1 MLNTGRHRIQCC
13 RLLAR
18 PAAWPHN
25 PITMPSLESTGA
37 WPLRWSKFRPR
48 TLGMLR
54 EGYSR
59 RQAVTDVLSGIT
71 VSLIALPLALALGV
85 ASVPAGAVTP
95 FPAPAIGIFTA
106 VIGGFI
112 ASLLGGSRVQISG
125 PTAAFVTVVL
135 LVIEKHGYDGLL
147 LATIMAGIILVLM
160 GASGLGTL
168 IKFIPYPVT
177 SGFTTGIAIA
187 IFLGQAAAFLGL
199 RSDSPAP
206 SEFGGKISWLVSH
219 LPALNLPTLLIAIS
233 SALFI
238 HLWPKYRA
246 RLRAERVPGAII
258 AMVGSAALVAWLGW
272 EKAAGVATI
281 GSQFGPDAIPHGL
294 PPFVWPEISLNRIR
308 DLIGP
313 ATTIAMLGAIE
324 SLLSAVVADG
334 LINERHDSNTE
345 LMAQGVANIVCPFFC
360 GMPVTGAIA
369 RTSANVKAG
378 GRTPVAGLVHAVTL
392 ILIVLFFSHYAQYVP
407 MGAVAAVLVV
417 VAFRMGEWHELA
429 RLRRMPRSDALVL
442 LTTLTLT
449 VVFDLVIAV
458 EVGMVLAAILFI
470 KRMSET
476 TEIAQVTGRDELE
489 TPEQIVHGKDIPDG
503 VVVFRIFGPFFFG
516 AAEKMEDALQRVG
529 TLPRVLI
536 LRMQLVP
543 AMDATALNAL
553 ESIVE
558 RMQASGGVVV
568 LSGPH
573 RQPLDMMVKAGFIE
587 KIGRRNIRAHFDDA
601 LVRAREII
609 GTPTA
614 SAS

>member
-1 MLNTGRHRIQCC
+1 
-13 RLLAR
+13 
-18 PAAWPHN
+18 
-25 PITMPSLESTGA
+25 MPSLESTGA

-59 RQAVTDVLSGIT
+59 QHAVTDVLSGIT

-85 ASVPAGAVTP
+85 ASVPAGAATP

-147 LATIMAGIILVLM
+147 LATIMAGIILILM

-187 IFLGQAAAFLGL
+187 IFVGQAAAFLGL
-199 RSDSPAP
+199 RSASPAP

-219 LPALNLPTLLIAIS
+219 LPSFNLPTLLIAIS

-294 PPFVWPEISLNRIR
+294 PPFVWPEISLDRIR

-334 LINERHDSNTE
+334 LINDRHDSNTE

-378 GRTPVAGLVHAVTL
+378 GRTPIAGMVHAVTL
-392 ILIVLFFSHYAQYVP
+392 ILIVLFFSQYARYVP
-407 MGAVAAVLVV
+407 MGAIAAVLVI

-489 TPEQIVHGKDIPDG
+489 TPEQIVHGKDIPEG

-601 LVRAREII
+601 LIRAREII